1 MGAKFGTLT
10 REVEMM
16 GEVEMMEVLE
26 SDWTQVVCGR
36 GRGGRKKW
44 VVERIEGDRKE
55 VSSAPFRDI
64 F

>member
-1 MGAKFGTLT
+1 MSHWREGWKEGKPMGAKFGTLT

-26 SDWTQVVCGR
+26 SDWTKVECGR

-44 VVERIEGDRKE
+44 AVERI
-55 VSSAPFRDI
+55 
-64 F
+64 